1 MDPGVIANHS
11 LSLSDFPDTCAYL
24 PWEVLGF
31 LDTEIAWNKK
41 CQEEIFSAECLGKV
55 KNEKRRFFLI

>member
-1 MDPGVIANHS
+1 MDPGVIESHS

-31 LDTEIAWNKK
+31 LDTEIAWHEK

-55 KNEKRRFFLI
+55 KE